1 MSFKIGIYS
10 LEKNSG
16 KSITAAFLAESLA
29 TLNQKVAL
37 LDVTQDTFLTDFL
50 QIKNSTLNS
59 IKISESTWDYQK
71 IENINNFDSFIS
83 KSEKYDFIIVDFPSY
98 TDDNLREI
106 LSKLESVIIPIE
118 CEFYGL
124 DKLNETFEEILK
136 FENLKVEGLLLTKV
150 DNNNSLVEKIK
161 GFLKDNFSDLV
172 FNSSISRNYYL
183 GLPHFSIE
191 NLNHSI
197 PNFGFADYLKLA
209 NEILDNR
216 NNG

>member
-50 QIKNSTLNS
+50 QIKKSTLNS

-98 TDDNLREI
+98 TDDNLPEI

>member
-50 QIKNSTLNS
+50 QIKKSTLNS

-98 TDDNLREI
+98 TDDYLPEI

>member
-98 TDDNLREI
+98 TDDYLPEI